1 MFVVVALATLLVIPA
16 SFTEDVAFSVD
27 RAGRAKYHP
36 LIDSIYDQTQFGM
49 SWRLISLLLIKFW
62 TTIFSV
68 VQPLPVG
75 LFSPIFVIGGL
86 MGRIF
91 GEIANWVD
99 HCLDSVNIN
108 FQPWEF
114 ALIGSAAFS
123 AGVTRAVSTAVI
135 VFELSGENHLRL
147 PLGVALMISYFIAN
161 RFTKGV
167 YDALMDTN
175 KTPHLEEDLMIKAE
189 EIPCPSLECTW
200 RDSSEEALRYLPGQF
215 KPVGESM
222 SDKVL
227 VGVVLWN
234 DLAIALADYRRR
246 GSSIT
251 AISSTTTAPASINS
265 SRGAPLPAFAST
277 TTMIDGRR
285 FQVVGGG
292 DSAAAATA
300 AAAGGRFEWEESSE
314 EGGGEGDSGGGSWWP
329 RLAEVGGAIG
339 RRIGWF
345 PMVRTAE
352 ASLLREL
359 AGKREDGGGD
369 DDDAGSLSP
378 LGEGIPLGGGT
389 AAAAVGT
396 DSAATTTTTTTTSN
410 SSAGRRTRSSRKA
423 LSPAPPVPVP
433 VAGIEKAKR
442 APIRFY
448 LVREGHRFVPVG
460 RNPKKGAW
468 KELPEV
474 AIPAARESIPVV
486 LDPSPY
492 QVSHTTELS
501 KVDIA
506 FRLLRLDN
514 AYVCNAGRLVGVI
527 TREAL
532 ADFVDDREVSPMDD
546 CVRLCG
552 ALACCLPGRA
562 PADDNAGGS
571 GLRRRISRRSIS
583 RGKLAASAVVGE
595 LPPGRGGAD
604 LGFATSGQ
612 PLLGGGGG
620 LNSRG
625 YSSLGDN
632 TEGGGEEGREGDGGR
647 GGASSPRRG
656 LVVLWV

>member
-1 MFVVVALATLLVIPA
+1 
-16 SFTEDVAFSVD
+16 
-27 RAGRAKYHP
+27 
-36 LIDSIYDQTQFGM
+36 
-49 SWRLISLLLIKFW
+49 
-62 TTIFSV
+62 
-68 VQPLPVG
+68 
-75 LFSPIFVIGGL
+75 
-86 MGRIF
+86 
-91 GEIANWVD
+91 
-99 HCLDSVNIN
+99 
-108 FQPWEF
+108 
-114 ALIGSAAFS
+114 
-123 AGVTRAVSTAVI
+123 
-135 VFELSGENHLRL
+135 
-147 PLGVALMISYFIAN
+147 
-161 RFTKGV
+161 
-167 YDALMDTN
+167 
-175 KTPHLEEDLMIKAE
+175 
-189 EIPCPSLECTW
+189 
-200 RDSSEEALRYLPGQF
+200 
-215 KPVGESM
+215 
-222 SDKVL
+222 
-227 VGVVLWN
+227 
-234 DLAIALADYRRR
+234 
-246 GSSIT
+246 
-251 AISSTTTAPASINS
+251 
-265 SRGAPLPAFAST
+265 
-277 TTMIDGRR
+277 MIDGRR

-292 DSAAAATA
+292 DSSAAAA
-300 AAAGGRFEWEESSE
+300 AAAGGRSEWEESPE
-314 EGGGEGDSGGGSWWP
+314 EGGAEGDSGGGSWWP
-329 RLAEVGGAIG
+329 RVAEVGGAIG
-339 RRIGWF
+339 RRMGWF
-345 PMVRTAE
+345 PMARTAE
-352 ASLLREL
+352 ASLLQEL
-359 AGKREDGGGD
+359 DRLRAETIDEERNGETPPPPATTRGEGAGKREEGCGD
-369 DDDAGSLSP
+369 DGAGSLPP

-396 DSAATTTTTTTTSN
+396 DGATTTTTTNTNTN
-410 SSAGRRTRSSRKA
+410 SAGRRTRSPRKA
-423 LSPAPPVPVP
+423 LSQPPPPPPP

-562 PADDNAGGS
+562 PADGNAGGS

-595 LPPGRGGAD
+595 LPPGRGGATTTISSASAGRRRGAGAPHGTVRFEPTTPTAATADVADTD

-612 PLLGGGGG
+612 PLLGGRGG
-620 LNSRG
+620 LNRRG

-632 TEGGGEEGREGDGGR
+632 TEGRGEEGREGEGGR

-656 LVVLWV
+656 GGGEWDAV